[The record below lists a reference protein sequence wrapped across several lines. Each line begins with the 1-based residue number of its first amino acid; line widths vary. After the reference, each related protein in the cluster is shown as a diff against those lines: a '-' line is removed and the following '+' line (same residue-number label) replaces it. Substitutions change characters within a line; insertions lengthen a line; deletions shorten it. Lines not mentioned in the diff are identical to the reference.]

1 MDLTGYKHILWD
13 WNGTLLDDLDL
24 CLKTINQLLADRQ
37 LPVVS
42 RERYREIFGFPVI
55 DYYLKLGFDFTREP
69 WEEVS
74 TEFITAYESGRPTCK
89 LMSGASSTLQHLAES
104 GISQSILSASKI
116 NYLDRAIREYELQD
130 YFIGLAGLED
140 HHAGGKTESG
150 IRHLE
155 KFRLDPATTLMIGDT
170 LHDAETARVL
180 GVDCVLIPRGHQNS
194 GRLKKAGVPLV
205 SSLFDLNSGR

>member
-37 LPVVS
+37 LPEVS

-55 DYYLKLGFDFTREP
+55 DYYLTLGFDFSREP

-74 TEFITAYESGRPTCK
+74 TEFITAYEAGRPTCK
-89 LMSGASSTLQHLAES
+89 LMPGASSTLQRLAES

-116 NYLDRAIREYELQD
+116 SYLDRAIKDYDLQD

-140 HHAGGKTESG
+140 HHAGGKTEAG

-155 KFRLDPATTLMIGDT
+155 KFQLDPAAALMIGDT

-180 GVDCVLIPRGHQNS
+180 GVDCILIPRGHQNAD
-194 GRLKKAGVPLV
+194 RLKQAGVPLV
-205 SSLFDLNSGR
+205 ESLLDLK